1 MKSHLGNQFLEFVKR
16 QKLLLTRDK
25 VLIAVSGGVDSLV
38 LLHLLHKYSRGL
50 KISVGVVHLNHQIR
64 SGSAEAD
71 QKLVAGICRQKGIPF
86 YVRKARV
93 RQFAHQHDLS
103 LEEAGHK
110 LRFEYFEKMAEENR
124 YNKIAT
130 GHHLDDQAETILMRL
145 ISGTGLQGLAG
156 IRLRKGKW
164 IRPLLFADRSQILDY
179 AREYNIAHRED
190 ETNLDTDILRN
201 KIRHRLLPLLAQE
214 YNRNVKEHLIHLGT
228 ISEEWDR
235 YIQLELPELLSTY
248 VNVITQNKIEVGISF
263 FRQYFS
269 GIKIRLIEAILS
281 RLTDR
286 EVKTGFHKIN
296 DFTNWL
302 EKGKPGSR
310 FQWDNTVYSL
320 KSENNV
326 EFLKIVSDPEY
337 SEIIEIK
344 TGKNYRLPGTGLIL
358 SLQECGREEI
368 VFTHDHMVEFIEGGR
383 LQFPVQLRGWRA
395 GDRFLPLGFNHE
407 KLVSD
412 YLTDRKIGFPERD
425 RVKVLL
431 NQGEIMAIV
440 GVQISERYKVRQ
452 NSVSI
457 YKLKLETTE
466 NGT

>member
-16 QKLLLTRDK
+16 QKLLLSGDK

-38 LLHLLHKYSRGL
+38 LFHLLHKYSRGL

-64 SGSAEAD
+64 PGSAEAD
-71 QKLVAGICRQKGIPF
+71 QELVAGICRNWEIP
-86 YVRKARV
+86 YYATKARV

-110 LRFEYFEKMAEENR
+110 LRFEYFEKVAEENG

-164 IRPLLFADRSQILDY
+164 IRPLLFTDRSQIINY
-179 AREYNIAHRED
+179 AREHDIAHRED
-190 ETNLDTDILRN
+190 ETNLDMEIPRN
-201 KIRHRLLPLLAQE
+201 KIRHHLLPILTQD
-214 YNRNVKEHLIHLGT
+214 YNRNVKAHLIHLGT

-235 YIQLELPELLSTY
+235 YMQQKMPELLNTY

-269 GIKIRLIEAILS
+269 GIKIRLIEAVLN

-286 EVKTGFHKIN
+286 EVKTGFHQIN

-310 FQWDNTVYSL
+310 FQWDNAIYSL
-320 KSENNV
+320 RSENVV
-326 EFLKIVSDPEY
+326 EFLKIVSDQEY
-337 SEIIEIK
+337 SEIIEIEA
-344 TGKNYRLPGTGLIL
+344 GKSYRLVGNSLIL
-358 SLQECGREEI
+358 SLQECSREEI
-368 VFTHDHMVEFIEGGR
+368 VFTNDRMIEFIEGDR

-395 GDRFLPLGFNHE
+395 GDRFLPLGFNHV

-425 RVKVLL
+425 HGKVLL
-431 NQGEIMAIV
+431 NQGEIVAII
-440 GVQISERYKVRQ
+440 GVQISDRYKVRQ
-452 NSVSI
+452 ESVSI
-457 YKLKLETTE
+457 YKLKLETAE